1 MSWGSNRVRGHVARV
16 EGGTVRVQGHGG
28 SGQESRNKNAARGV
42 LGGGAGGWAGK
53 GAGSIMSR
61 TWS

>member
-1 MSWGSNRVRGHVARV
+1 MSWGSNRVRGHVAWV

-42 LGGGAGGWAGK
+42 LGGRVGRLGGERGNEYYE
-53 GAGSIMSR
+53 
-61 TWS
+61 